1 MKKIKLIIKTK
12 SKNYPIIIGSKAI
25 NQISNILKSNNISFE
40 KSLII
45 YDTKVPKTKL
55 NILKKNLKT
64 NLKIV
69 HYFNSSEKNK
79 NLKNINLILNKL
91 FKFNFKRNDCI
102 ISFIEMIGLLL
113 CIYFYFNFS
122 MIII

>member
-12 SKNYPIIIGSKAI
+12 SKNYPIIIGSKII

-55 NILKKNLKT
+55 NIFKKKLKT

-91 FKFNFKRNDCI
+91 FKF
-102 ISFIEMIGLLL
+102 
-113 CIYFYFNFS
+113 
-122 MIII
+122 